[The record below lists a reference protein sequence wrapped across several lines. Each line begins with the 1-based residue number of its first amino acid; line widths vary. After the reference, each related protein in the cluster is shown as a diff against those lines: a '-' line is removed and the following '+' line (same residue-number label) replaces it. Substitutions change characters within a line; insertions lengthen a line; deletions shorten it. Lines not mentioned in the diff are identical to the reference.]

1 MKKYLMTGIAA
12 LAMCAGFTSC
22 SHDLEAPSQE
32 EINEVNA
39 QKVTETYNR
48 AFIAKFGQPAAD
60 QDWGFSYSTSART
73 RANNPGESFNP
84 TSTGINANANEW
96 ADPTPG
102 KTFGGLV
109 VPDKLTDD
117 QKALVARYFQTVTP
131 LTYTDPQW
139 RNFFVQQ
146 VYKGGST
153 TVNNTTEGIVAAN
166 GTPYNSDAM
175 NELSVGNSNIHIN
188 NFNHGT
194 YGVESGEHKGETGV
208 GVLDKGWTANDFD
221 KHHHIDQI
229 MLMVGIDDTECMGYK
244 CSGSSQQV
252 NNKAALVSWR
262 TIAQW
267 QVSLGEISSIEQ
279 SILNDTWNRSFVGF
293 DLALKS
299 QEDSYAKKD
308 GNYKYAMLDEV
319 PNRNNIDYVWDGTKV
334 IKIGTKPAAKADQD
348 ITDMLQNATTE
359 GSGSITK
366 NSSTGY
372 WEWNGGNFYVNNLNY
387 DLTGF
392 TKLVIEYESA
402 TTQNYNLE
410 FSVDGYL
417 TGWDQNRKSGV
428 TKEEVDI
435 TNATKLKYIKFSN
448 GKPAIIKK
456 IYLSA
461 GANDEYYESA
471 YLLGNGQQLR
481 YMHSDMNMYAGTST
495 TITDADLQITKD
507 NKLCLNLAKINE
519 LVGDGYLPVD
529 GSALKTWAKWA
540 DSDGYYS
547 DWIVTLTE
555 AKKISDTGNP
565 EVEYETRIIGEDL
578 TPGETDWD
586 FNDVVFAVE
595 FSGTTANC
603 TLLAAGGTLPLRIY
617 TVANETNPD
626 QNYVEVHDLFGV
638 ATNVMVNTGGIS
650 TTVDKKPTFSVTG
663 VDSSKRGKDII
674 IRVNKG
680 TSDKPNWVEL
690 KAEKGDPAAKLAV
703 SKNFKVCTER
713 QNINTVYTR
722 FSDWVADKGVI
733 WY

>member
-96 ADPTPG
+96 ADPTPD

-650 TTVDKKPTFSVTG
+650 TTVDKKPTFTVTG
-663 VDSSKRGKDII
+663 VNPSLRGKDII
-674 IRVNKG
+674 IKVDKG
-680 TSDKPNWVEL
+680 TNGQSNWVEL
-690 KAEKGDPAAKLAV
+690 TAVQGEPAAKLAV
-703 SKNFKVCTER
+703 GKGFNMCIER
-713 QNINTVYTR
+713 QNINQIYTR
-722 FSDWVADKGVI
+722 FTDWVSNPQII

>member
-1 MKKYLMTGIAA
+1 MKKYLMSGIAA
-12 LAMCAGFTSC
+12 LAMCAGLTSC
-22 SHDLEAPSQE
+22 SHDLSEPTQE
-32 EINEVNA
+32 EINAVYA
-39 QKVTETYNR
+39 KKVTDTYNS
-48 AFIAKFGQPAAD
+48 AFIAKFGHPAAS

-73 RANNPGESFNP
+73 RANNPGESFTP

-96 ADPTPG
+96 ADQTPG

-109 VPDKLTDD
+109 VPDKLTED

-153 TVNNTTEGIVAAN
+153 KVNNTTEGIVAAD
-166 GTPYNSDAM
+166 GTPYNSNAM

-188 NFNHGT
+188 NFNGGT

-221 KHHHIDQI
+221 EHHHTDQI

-308 GNYKYAMLDEV
+308 GGYIYAMLNEV
-319 PNRNNIDYVWDGTKV
+319 PNRNNINYVWDGTKV
-334 IKIGTKPAAKADQD
+334 IKIGTKPATKADQD

-359 GSGSITK
+359 GNGKITK
-366 NSSTGY
+366 NNSTGY

-435 TNATKLKYIKFSN
+435 TNATKLNSIKFSN

-495 TITDADLQITKD
+495 TITDADLQIYKD

-519 LVGDGYLPVD
+519 LVRDGYLPVA

-595 FSGTTANC
+595 FSGTNANC

-650 TTVDKKPTFSVTG
+650 TTVDKKPTFTVTG
-663 VDSSKRGKDII
+663 VDPSKRGQDII
-674 IRVNKG
+674 IKVDKG
-680 TSDKPNWVEL
+680 TNGQSNWVEL
-690 KAEKGDPAAKLAV
+690 KAEKGEPAAKLAV
-703 SKNFKVCTER
+703 GKGFQMCIER
-713 QNINTVYTR
+713 QNINQIYKR
-722 FSDWVADKGVI
+722 FTDWVKNPQII